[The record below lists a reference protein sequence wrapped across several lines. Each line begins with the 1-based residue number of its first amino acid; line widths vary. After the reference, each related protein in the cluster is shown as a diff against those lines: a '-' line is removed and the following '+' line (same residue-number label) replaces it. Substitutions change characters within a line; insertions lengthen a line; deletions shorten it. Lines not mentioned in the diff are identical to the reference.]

1 MIRSYRGIRPRIA
14 ASAYIDPSARYVDA
28 AAAFQEEQP

>member
-14 ASAYIDPSARYVDA
+14 ASAYIDPSARYVE